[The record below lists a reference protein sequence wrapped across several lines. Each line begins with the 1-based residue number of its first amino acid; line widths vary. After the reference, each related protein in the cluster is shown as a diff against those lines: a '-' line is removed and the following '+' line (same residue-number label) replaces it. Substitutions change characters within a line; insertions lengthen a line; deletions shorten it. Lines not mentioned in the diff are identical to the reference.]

1 MKDIWRRKK
10 KNSLSHLERKFV
22 KQRKQLEVTSS
33 LIAEEIDGRL
43 KKLEDIE
50 AIQKLKAAY
59 CDACDNDHDGDAVAA
74 LFVKNGTWQQ
84 IGGTKN
90 ADDRKRV
97 GKAEISDFMF
107 GLRTAGFI
115 KRSSHMVTNPVID
128 LDGDQ
133 AKGLWKFIMLYTHVN
148 GTYYRII
155 GRYEDHY
162 VKQGDH
168 WLFQS
173 LTAHVEENGP
183 YNEGS
188 DE

>member
-1 MKDIWRRKK
+1 MQGIWRRRRR
-10 KNSLSHLERKFV
+10 SGLSRLERKFV
-22 KQRKQLEVTSS
+22 RQRNQIEVTSS
-33 LIAEEIDGRL
+33 LIAEESHARL
-43 KKLEDIE
+43 RKLEDIE

-59 CDACDNDHDGDAVAA
+59 CDACDDDHDGDAVAA

-90 ADDRKRV
+90 ADDRKRI
-97 GKAEISDFMF
+97 GKSEISEFMF

-128 LDGDQ
+128 VDGDQ
-133 AKGLWKFIMLYTHVN
+133 AKGFWKFIMLYTHVN

-162 VKQGDH
+162 VKQGGQ

-173 LTAHVEENGP
+173 LTAHIEENGP
-183 YNEGS
+183 YNERS
-188 DE
+188 DA